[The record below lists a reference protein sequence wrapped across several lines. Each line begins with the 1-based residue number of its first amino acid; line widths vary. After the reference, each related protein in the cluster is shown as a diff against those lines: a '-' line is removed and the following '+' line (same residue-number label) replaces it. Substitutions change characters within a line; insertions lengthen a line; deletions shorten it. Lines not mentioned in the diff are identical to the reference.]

1 MGGTEAGNNF
11 IAYLMH
17 WSPGPIMAVQPTVEA
32 AKRWSRQRL
41 DDLVETPPLSGLVRA
56 PRSRDSGNTT
66 LLKEFPGGVLV
77 VTGGNSAVGL
87 RSMPVRYLFLD
98 EVDAYPVDADGEG
111 DPIDLAMQR
120 TATFG
125 HRKKVF
131 LCSTPTIQGHS
142 RIERAFLESNQQRFW
157 VPCPH
162 CGAYQ
167 VLTWDNMRWT
177 EGQPETAHMVCP
189 VNGCILENTDKARML
204 PLGEWRADPA
214 AEGDGKTAG
223 FHISSLYSPVGWL
236 TWADL
241 ASDHEKA
248 KASPARMQVFV
259 NTKLGETWRDQ
270 GEAPAWEP
278 LFDRKGGYF
287 VGEVPEGVTVLTAGA
302 DVQRDRIEVEVVGW
316 GEGFESW
323 SISTHVLDGPPEGAE
338 VWTALDQVLR
348 HTWRR
353 QGGAGALLIQKIAI
367 DSGFLPQPVYRWVA
381 RTGQR
386 LAMATKGYSAM
397 VTPLGTAMKTEVTG
411 AGRLA
416 RRGVKVWK
424 VGVDVLKAELYG
436 RLRLTRAD
444 DGRFPPGY
452 CHFPE
457 GYEAEYFRQLTAE
470 ELVTG
475 TNRNGYETREWRKT
489 RSRNEALDCRVYATA
504 AALSLGMAR
513 WGPAEWAAR
522 RQGETLLP
530 LESAIPTSARPAEAV
545 APGSIANPDATS
557 GDPPRP
563 AAPGAVPAQAPTRAN
578 GVRGPV
584 RPAVIRSSWLG

>member
-1 MGGTEAGNNF
+1 MPLDDVTAWVDSVWREAMRPPPLLTVSEWADRYRRLSTKAAAEPGHWRTDRTPYLRGIMDALSPHMAWERVVFVKGAQLGGTEAGNNF

-120 TATFG
+120 TSTFG

-287 VGEVPEGVTVLTAGA
+287 VGEVPEGVTVL
-302 DVQRDRIEVEVVGW
+302 
-316 GEGFESW
+316 
-323 SISTHVLDGPPEGAE
+323 
-338 VWTALDQVLR
+338 
-348 HTWRR
+348 
-353 QGGAGALLIQKIAI
+353 
-367 DSGFLPQPVYRWVA
+367 
-381 RTGQR
+381 
-386 LAMATKGYSAM
+386 
-397 VTPLGTAMKTEVTG
+397 
-411 AGRLA
+411 
-416 RRGVKVWK
+416 
-424 VGVDVLKAELYG
+424 
-436 RLRLTRAD
+436 
-444 DGRFPPGY
+444 DGR
-452 CHFPE
+452 
-457 GYEAEYFRQLTAE
+457 
-470 ELVTG
+470 
-475 TNRNGYETREWRKT
+475 
-489 RSRNEALDCRVYATA
+489 
-504 AALSLGMAR
+504 
-513 WGPAEWAAR
+513 R
-522 RQGETLLP
+522 RRP
-530 LESAIPTSARPAEAV
+530 ARPH
-545 APGSIANPDATS
+545 
-557 GDPPRP
+557 
-563 AAPGAVPAQAPTRAN
+563 
-578 GVRGPV
+578 RG
-584 RPAVIRSSWLG
+584 